1 MEPQEPIKAARRRA
15 CLLCILFAGFLF
27 LGTIL
32 FWVLPDK
39 SFSETE
45 NRSLRTLPRM
55 SAERFFSGAFSE
67 DMNAYFA
74 DQFPMR
80 TALVSL
86 KASCELLRGAG
97 ENNGIL
103 LGEDGQL
110 AKRLFEIRCADGRT
124 VTDMDLF
131 DRAHVAAAAQNLAQ
145 LSETS
150 PIPLTIL
157 LPPRTADVAADAFSY
172 PDAFSQALSET
183 LRETLGESASY
194 LDLLPAMREGQ
205 AAGEVLYYKTDHHW
219 TTRGAY
225 LAYTAILQRMGM
237 EGQIIPEDAFEKRT
251 VTEDFK
257 GTYLSSAGFSGVAS
271 DRMEVW
277 CLGDEEDYTVTAD
290 GEVLDGFYNFD
301 YLEHRDCYS
310 LFLDGTHDVV
320 TIRKKDGVSRPT
332 LLILKDS
339 FANALAPFLARHF
352 DLVLC
357 NLSSTRRDF
366 TDLASLAE
374 QYGADRALIV
384 YYLGNVIQTDCMN
397 RLHFGDAL
405 Q

>member
-1 MEPQEPIKAARRRA
+1 MEHQEPTTVVRGRA
-15 CLLCILFAGFLF
+15 CLLCTLFVCFLF
-27 LGTIL
+27 LGAIL

-39 SFSETE
+39 AFSDTE
-45 NRSLRTLPRM
+45 NRSLRSFPRLT
-55 SAERFFSGAFSE
+55 SERFFSAAFSE

-86 KASCELLRGAG
+86 KATCEVLRGAG

-103 LGEDGQL
+103 SGRDGQL
-110 AKRLFEIRCADGRT
+110 AKRLFDIRRADGRT
-124 VTDMDLF
+124 VANMDLF
-131 DRAHVAAAAQNLAQ
+131 DPLHVADAAQNLAQ
-145 LSETS
+145 LADTA

-157 LPPRTADVAADAFSY
+157 LPPRTLDVAADAFSY
-172 PDAFSQALSET
+172 PDAFSNALADT
-183 LRETLGESASY
+183 LRASLGESDSY
-194 LDLLPAMREGQ
+194 VDLLPLMRKGQ
-205 AAGEVLYYKTDHHW
+205 ASGDALYYKTDHHW

-225 LAYTAILQRMGM
+225 LAYAAILRQMGM
-237 EGQIIPEDAFEKRT
+237 EQEIIPADAFEKRT
-251 VTEDFK
+251 VTEDFQ
-257 GTYLSSAGFSGVAS
+257 GTFLSSSSFSGIAS
-271 DRMEVW
+271 DRIEIW

-290 GEVLDGFYNFD
+290 GEVLDGFYHFA
-301 YLEHRDCYS
+301 YLERRDCYS

-320 TIRKKDGVSRPT
+320 TIRKKDGEARPT

-339 FANALAPFLARHF
+339 FANVLAPFLARHF

-357 NLSSTRRDF
+357 NLSSTRHEF

-374 QYGADRALIV
+374 EYDADAALIV
-384 YYLGNVIQTDCMN
+384 YYFGNVIQTDRMN